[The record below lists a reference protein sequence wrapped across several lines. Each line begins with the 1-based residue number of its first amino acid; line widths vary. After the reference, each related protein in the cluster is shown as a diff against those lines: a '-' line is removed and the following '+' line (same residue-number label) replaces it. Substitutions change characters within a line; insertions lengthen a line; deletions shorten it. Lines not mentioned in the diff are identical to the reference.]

1 MYRSY
6 FSSSFDR
13 KNIHKLSCEICL
25 KISCTLIDW
34 YFLQEE
40 KPWQKIDVSVP
51 ANAEHE
57 SLQRLLS
64 HQRISINTPY
74 TCITN
79 NTFWFPISNN
89 HLMFNIHNASFRY
102 NKNWISPDDTR
113 FAICFW
119 FYCWSARG
127 IPCLQQ
133 KMQWLILF
141 LLLSHKCVLWV
152 S

>member
-1 MYRSY
+1 MYLIFHPVSIVRTFTNY
-6 FSSSFDR
+6 HVKFAWKFPAHYLIDIFCKEKNPDR
-13 KNIHKLSCEICL
+13 KLMCQFQLMLNMNRFKDCWVTKESQ
-25 KISCTLIDW
+25 STL
-34 YFLQEE
+34 
-40 KPWQKIDVSVP
+40 
-51 ANAEHE
+51 H
-57 SLQRLLS
+57 
-64 HQRISINTPY
+64 

-89 HLMFNIHNASFRY
+89 HLMFNIDNASFRY

>member
-1 MYRSY
+1 MY
-6 FSSSFDR
+6 
-13 KNIHKLSCEICL
+13 
-25 KISCTLIDW
+25 LIFHPVSIVRTFTNYHVKFAW
-34 YFLQEE
+34 KFPAHNWLIFFARRN
-40 KPWQKIDVSVP
+40 PWQKIDVSVP

-89 HLMFNIHNASFRY
+89 HLMFNIHNASFRF

-141 LLLSHKCVLWV
+141 LLLSNKCVLWV